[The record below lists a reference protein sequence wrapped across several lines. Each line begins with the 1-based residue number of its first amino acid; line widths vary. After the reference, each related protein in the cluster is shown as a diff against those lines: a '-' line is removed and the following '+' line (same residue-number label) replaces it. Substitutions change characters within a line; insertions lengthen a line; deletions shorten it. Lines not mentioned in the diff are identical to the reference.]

1 MLLITYKVTHI
12 LKGHDI
18 VLVKLLEP
26 LNLPDEMVEKLAAPI
41 KEKGHE
47 FVYYNTK
54 TTDKN
59 ELIERSK
66 DADVIMIAN
75 NPYPK
80 EAIEQNE
87 NLKYINVAFT
97 GVDHVEL
104 EEDAKEKVLLSNA
117 SGYANTAV
125 AELAVGL
132 TIDVF
137 RKITE
142 GDSNTRRAEDFS
154 GAFQG
159 RQIKGKTVGFIGTG
173 KIGVETA
180 ELFKAF
186 GADLIAYNGSSKNAH
201 ALVLGMEYMD
211 LDDMLEQADI
221 VTLHVPAT
229 KDTHHLLGAEE
240 FKKMKES
247 AVLINCARGPVVD
260 NDALADALN
269 NGEIAGAGIDVYD
282 MEPPIP
288 GDYKLLN
295 AKNTVLTPHVGFLTD
310 EAMKLRAEIAFDN
323 TIKYLEGKPQ
333 NLID

>member
-1 MLLITYKVTHI
+1 M
-12 LKGHDI
+12 
-18 VLVKLLEP
+18 LVKLLEP
-26 LNLPDEMVEKLAAPI
+26 LNIPDEMVEKLAAPI

-47 FVYYNTK
+47 FVYYNEK
-54 TTDKN
+54 TTDKD

-104 EEDAKEKVLLSNA
+104 DDANTKEKVLLSNA
-117 SGYANTAV
+117 AGYANTAV

-132 TIDVF
+132 TLDVF

-142 GDSNTRRAEDFS
+142 GDSDTRKAENFP

-159 RQIKGKTVGFIGTG
+159 REIKGKTVGFIGTG
-173 KIGVETA
+173 KIGLETA
-180 ELFKAF
+180 KLFKAF
-186 GADLIAYNGSSKNAH
+186 GANLIAYNGSSEKPE
-201 ALVLGMEYMD
+201 ALELGMEYMD
-211 LDDMLEQADI
+211 LDDMLKQSDI
-221 VTLHVPAT
+221 ITLHVPAT
-229 KDTHHLLGAEE
+229 KDTHHLLGKEE
-240 FKKMKES
+240 FEKMKES
-247 AVLINCARGPVVD
+247 SVLINCARGPVVD

-269 NGEIAGAGIDVYD
+269 NDVIAGAGIDVYD

-310 EAMKLRAEIAFDN
+310 EAMELRAKIAFEN
-323 TIKYLEGKPQ
+323 TIKFLEGNPQ
-333 NLID
+333 NLMN